1 MSIIP
6 SISEQTSRGE
16 IRGDIFSMLLRQ
28 RIVFLNTPINDTVAS
43 LIIAQ
48 LLHLESE
55 DPERDIYLYVNS
67 PGGVVYAGMAIF
79 DTMQYI
85 KPDVATIC
93 IGQAASMGA
102 ILLAAGT
109 KGKRSILPHSRVMI
123 HQPLGGLGGQATDME
138 IHAKEIIKLKT
149 RLNEVLSEKTGQP
162 VDKIK
167 KDTDR
172 NYFMSAY
179 EAKEYGIVDEV
190 IIKR

>member
-55 DPERDIYLYVNS
+55 DPERDIYLYINS